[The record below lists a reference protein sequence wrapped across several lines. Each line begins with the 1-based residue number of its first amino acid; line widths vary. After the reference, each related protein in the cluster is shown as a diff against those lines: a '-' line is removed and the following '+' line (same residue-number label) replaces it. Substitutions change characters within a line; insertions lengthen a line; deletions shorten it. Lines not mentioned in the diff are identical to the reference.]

1 MMRNHLANDVL
12 MCSNLSITWNFSF
25 RKWYLAKR
33 RNCLMWKYSAYF
45 TTKDGRRIY
54 ARQRGR
60 KVFRFWVEDPEPK
73 DHSA

>member
-1 MMRNHLANDVL
+1 
-12 MCSNLSITWNFSF
+12 
-25 RKWYLAKR
+25 
-33 RNCLMWKYSAYF
+33 MWKYSAYF

-54 ARQRGR
+54 ALQRGR